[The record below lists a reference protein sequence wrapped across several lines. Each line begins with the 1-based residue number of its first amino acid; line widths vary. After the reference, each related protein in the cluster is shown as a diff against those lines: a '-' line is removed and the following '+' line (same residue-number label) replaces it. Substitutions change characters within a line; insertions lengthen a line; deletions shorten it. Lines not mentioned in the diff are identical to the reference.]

1 MWKQSFSNMI
11 LISSQPWLS
20 SAIGYKHDVIITQGE
35 ITYEMAEQDLVLRQ
49 KHVYNAVKLNS
60 GGE

>member
-1 MWKQSFSNMI
+1 MI